1 MKVFKREGSRYFW
14 YKFTY
19 QGRRYQESS
28 GLTNK
33 RAAQTAAEIRKSQ
46 LAEGRAGIA
55 RKRTVPLFRDFAE
68 QFLETAQLECKP
80 KTHVFYEDR
89 IRQLRP
95 WFGGK
100 RLDEITSPAIREFK
114 ESRLKQGRKGTTVNR
129 DLGTLRRVLA
139 LAVKSDI
146 LPSSPFFARQV
157 EFLPENGCERVI
169 SLSEEKQYLEA
180 ACPLLRDFATIMLEM
195 GLRPE
200 EIFKLHTLHAHL
212 GTHPPYVH
220 IPDGKSPKARRDVP
234 ITAKALP
241 VICARLAVL
250 RAVTCSLCE

>member
-1 MKVFKREGSRYFW
+1 MRPYKRNGSRYYW
-14 YKFTY
+14 YEFIFG
-19 QGRRYQESS
+19 GRRYQESS
-28 GLTNK
+28 GFTNK
-33 RAAQTAAEIRKSQ
+33 IAAQRAGEIRRTR
-46 LAEGRAGIA
+46 LAEGRAGIT
-55 RKRTVPLFRDFAE
+55 RKRTIPLFRDFAE

-80 KTHVFYEDR
+80 KTHVFYQDR

-157 EFLPENGCERVI
+157 EFLPEHGC
-169 SLSEEKQYLEA
+169 
-180 ACPLLRDFATIMLEM
+180 
-195 GLRPE
+195 
-200 EIFKLHTLHAHL
+200 
-212 GTHPPYVH
+212 
-220 IPDGKSPKARRDVP
+220 
-234 ITAKALP
+234 
-241 VICARLAVL
+241 
-250 RAVTCSLCE
+250 